1 MNERRTTKRI
11 DRAALLKEELHSIQ
25 GQSPGVEVAGKTYI
39 YKLLKRE
46 KCQRTLY
53 GLIPPFLDMVK
64 VIMGSGVLPLKEIFK
79 PIIEA
84 AVAGRSIPEI
94 PNFEFDFT
102 KIDLGAISNAF
113 RSMPFDEF
121 WGLAQALLDKVN
133 IDGEAYGK
141 LKDHDYYDRRQ
152 KELIQAMLMGLRV
165 NYPHL
170 VASLPMASGGD
181 DSTPAKTDPETAEQ

>member
-11 DRAALLKEELHSIQ
+11 DRAELLKKELHSIQ

-39 YKLLKRE
+39 FKLLKRE

-53 GLIPPFLDMVK
+53 GLIPPFLDMVN
-64 VIMGSGVLPLKEIFK
+64 VIMGSGVLPLKEIFE
-79 PIIEA
+79 PIVKA
-84 AVAGRSIPEI
+84 ALAGKSIPDI
-94 PNFEFDFT
+94 PDFDFDFE
-102 KIDLGAISNAF
+102 KINLGAISNAF

-133 IDGEAYGK
+133 IDGEAFGK

-181 DSTPAKTDPETAEQ
+181 DSTPAETAPEAAEQ